1 MWTQVGQSLSESASR
16 VLAGLA
22 SILPGAAA
30 LVLAL
35 IVAVLLAVSVRWLIW
50 RVLRAMRFDD
60 RLETLGFS
68 PVAEWSPAKSPALL
82 VARFAYWVVILL
94 GLLIGLAA
102 IDANQMSAM
111 MGRVLFYLPNVFVAV
126 ILVLLGGVLARFLAR
141 TVLIGAVNM
150 QIQSA
155 RLLSAGVKWMILVL
169 AVAMALDHLSIG
181 GDVLKLAFAIL
192 FGGIVFAMA
201 LAVGLGSKEMVS
213 RTWEHQADRRES
225 PVMAGTDHV

>member
-1 MWTQVGQSLSESASR
+1 MWKQVGQSLNESASR

-30 LVLAL
+30 LVLAM
-35 IVAVLLAVSVRWLIW
+35 IVAVLVAVSVRWLLW

-60 RLETLGFS
+60 RLETLGFA
-68 PVAEWSPAKSPALL
+68 PVAEWSPAKSPSLL
-82 VARFAYWVVILL
+82 VVRFAYWVVILL

-192 FGGIVFAMA
+192 FGGIVLAMA

>member
-1 MWTQVGQSLSESASR
+1 MLRQVGQSLNESAGR
-16 VLAGLA
+16 VLAGFA
-22 SILPGAAA
+22 AILPGAAA

-50 RVLRAMRFDD
+50 RLLRAMRFDD
-60 RLETLGFS
+60 RLETLGFA

-82 VARFAYWVVILL
+82 VARFAYWIVILL

-102 IDANQMSAM
+102 VDANQMSAM
-111 MGRVLFYLPNVFVAV
+111 MGRVLTYLPNVFVAV
-126 ILVLLGGVLARFLAR
+126 ILVLLGGVLARFLSR
-141 TVLIGAVNM
+141 SVLIGAVNM
-150 QIQSA
+150 QIRSA

-169 AVAMALDHLSIG
+169 AVTMALDHLSIG

-201 LAVGLGSKEMVS
+201 LAVGLGSKDMVT
-213 RTWEHQADRRES
+213 RTWEEQADRRVS
-225 PVMAGTDHV
+225 PATASTDHV

>member
-1 MWTQVGQSLSESASR
+1 MWTQVGQALNESASR
-16 VLAGLA
+16 VLSGLA

-35 IVAVLLAVSVRWLIW
+35 IVATLLAVAVRWLLW
-50 RVLRAMRFDD
+50 RLLRAMRFDD

-68 PVAEWSPAKSPALL
+68 PVAEWSPAKRPSLL
-82 VARFAYWVVILL
+82 VARFAYWIVILL

-213 RTWEHQADRRES
+213 RTWEEQADRRVS
-225 PVMAGTDHV
+225 PATVATDHI

>member
-1 MWTQVGQSLSESASR
+1 MWKQVGQSLNESASR

-30 LVLAL
+30 LVLAM
-35 IVAVLLAVSVRWLIW
+35 IVAVLVAVSVRWLLW

-60 RLETLGFS
+60 RLETLGFA
-68 PVAEWSPAKSPALL
+68 PVAEWSPAKSPSLL

-155 RLLSAGVKWMILVL
+155 RLLSLGVKWMILVL

-192 FGGIVFAMA
+192 FGGIVLAMA

-225 PVMAGTDHV
+225 PVMASTDHV

>member
-1 MWTQVGQSLSESASR
+1 MWKQVGQSLNESASR
-16 VLAGLA
+16 VIAGLA

-30 LVLAL
+30 LVLAM
-35 IVAVLLAVSVRWLIW
+35 IVAVLVAVSVRWLLW

-60 RLETLGFS
+60 RLETLGFA
-68 PVAEWSPAKSPALL
+68 PVAEWSPAKSPSLL

-192 FGGIVFAMA
+192 FGGIVLAMA

-225 PVMAGTDHV
+225 PVMASTDHV